1 MYIENIK
8 LKNNICFWLAFNYF
22 LLTIMIIVGGLTRL
36 TDSGLSITQ
45 WELFSGVLPPF
56 TDIEW
61 KRYFDLYKEIPEY
74 KLQNFSMNINEFK
87 IIFWW
92 EWGHRFLGR
101 VIGITFFIPLIYF
114 YFKIGF
120 KLTKSFIIIFILICF
135 QGFIG
140 WYMVESGL
148 TNLVSVSHYRLAL
161 HLIIAFIITSIIYW
175 NYLNIKNETEVSF
188 LNRDNSDFLIKIYFF
203 LILFQIIFGAF
214 VSGLDAG
221 KIYQTWPLMNNSLY
235 PDDITFFLDLNNQS
249 AVQFLHRNIAYLI
262 FLYSLF
268 LFWFFSKTNFI
279 KYYRITFYLLLIQII
294 LGILTLISGLN
305 NYLAIFHQ
313 ITSILLLLSILNL
326 NFRYN
331 AKKTIILDK

>member
-1 MYIENIK
+1 MK
-8 LKNNICFWLAFNYF
+8 LKF
-22 LLTIMIIVGGLTRL
+22 L
-36 TDSGLSITQ
+36 
-45 WELFSGVLPPF
+45 
-56 TDIEW
+56 
-61 KRYFDLYKEIPEY
+61 
-74 KLQNFSMNINEFK
+74 
-87 IIFWW
+87 
-92 EWGHRFLGR
+92 
-101 VIGITFFIPLIYF
+101 
-114 YFKIGF
+114 
-120 KLTKSFIIIFILICF
+120 
-135 QGFIG
+135 
-140 WYMVESGL
+140 
-148 TNLVSVSHYRLAL
+148 
-161 HLIIAFIITSIIYW
+161 
-175 NYLNIKNETEVSF
+175 F